1 MTDAMEQRFK
11 MIVVGCPT
19 VEISHPDHGIMV
31 YAYDEAKAKMIT
43 DALNF
48 ALLKGEIEDLLSL
61 HIKLDSGADI
71 QAFANLL
78 KRIKEG

>member
-1 MTDAMEQRFK
+1 MSEMEQQFK

-19 VEISHPDHGIMV
+19 VEISHPDHGIMA
-31 YAYDEAKAKMIT
+31 YAYDEAKAKIIT

-48 ALLKGEIEDLLSL
+48 ARFKDEIVDLISL

-71 QAFANLL
+71 LAFANLL
-78 KRIKEG
+78 ERIKEG

>member
-1 MTDAMEQRFK
+1 MTDEKKQQFK
-11 MIVVGCPT
+11 IIVVGCPT
-19 VEISHPDHGIMV
+19 VEISHPDHGI
-31 YAYDEAKAKMIT
+31 DEAKAKMIT

-48 ALLKGEIEDLLSL
+48 ARFKGEIEDLISL

-78 KRIKEG
+78 ERIKEV

>member
-1 MTDAMEQRFK
+1 HECSVIEKEDEDREFIPLFAVCTSTENAK
-11 MIVVGCPT
+11 T
-19 VEISHPDHGIMV
+19 V
-31 YAYDEAKAKMIT
+31 A

-48 ALLKGEIEDLLSL
+48 ARLRGEIEDLLSL

-78 KRIKEG
+78 ERIKEG